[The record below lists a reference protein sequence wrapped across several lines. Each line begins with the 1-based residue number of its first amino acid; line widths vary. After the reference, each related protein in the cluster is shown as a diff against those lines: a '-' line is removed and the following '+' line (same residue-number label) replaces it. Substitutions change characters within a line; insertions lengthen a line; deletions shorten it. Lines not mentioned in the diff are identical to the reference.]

1 MYLLFELCPQPLTLF
16 ALSLSRDSDFPGYTH
31 HHHADDLPSVMPTT
45 PSAIAAPS
53 FVSLTLEPSAP
64 PLISFSFFWVLC
76 SDMRP
81 TAQPQQFHVTVNV
94 VATVIVVVES
104 KVQSTTVCCACECVC
119 MVGVASF
126 FNTIP
131 HFSRFLGNA
140 FSFIFSDLHHEKH
153 HLPPPCSPPPSL
165 SLDLLALSTSLTIF
179 YFNFSCSEI
188 V

>member
-126 FNTIP
+126 FNTILFKYQTLQTKLF
-131 HFSRFLGNA
+131 HFRATKIEINGRGDGKANRSRDSVNG
-140 FSFIFSDLHHEKH
+140 
-153 HLPPPCSPPPSL
+153 
-165 SLDLLALSTSLTIF
+165 
-179 YFNFSCSEI
+179 SEHGGGSGGR
-188 V
+188 

>member
-1 MYLLFELCPQPLTLF
+1 MIALICAEVFFFLKKEWDPHFFLLSYDLRRNCYCVSPFWIVPSTSDPLCS
-16 ALSLSRDSDFPGYTH
+16 LSLSRDSDFPGYTH

-94 VATVIVVVES
+94 VVTVIVVVES

-140 FSFIFSDLHHEKH
+140 FSFIFSDLHH
-153 HLPPPCSPPPSL
+153 
-165 SLDLLALSTSLTIF
+165 
-179 YFNFSCSEI
+179 
-188 V
+188 

>member
-131 HFSRFLGNA
+131 HFSRFLGS
-140 FSFIFSDLHHEKH
+140 SFTTKMAMIDEMQVLES
-153 HLPPPCSPPPSL
+153 
-165 SLDLLALSTSLTIF
+165 
-179 YFNFSCSEI
+179 N
-188 V
+188 